1 MCYDLSHDRDL
12 GNRLLEEAARSS
24 SSFEVIGC
32 SEGNE
37 ISDAWSERM
46 RKRIRAAHEVIVICG
61 AHTHHSL
68 QVAAEI
74 GIAQAEHKPYFLLWG
89 RRDVM
94 CTKPAGA
101 RPTDGMYRWTT
112 DTISD
117 QIALTL
123 RLAQSL
129 EVPSR
134 LKRPGI
140 RAPA

>member
-1 MCYDLSHDRDL
+1 MSYDLSHDGDL
-12 GNRLLEEAARSS
+12 RNRLLEESARSM
-24 SSFEVIGC
+24 SSFEVIGW

-37 ISDAWSERM
+37 VSDAWSERM
-46 RKRIRAAHEVIVICG
+46 RKRIQAAHEVIVICG
-61 AHTHHSL
+61 AHTHDSL

-74 GIAQAEHKPYFLLWG
+74 GIAQAEGKPYFLLWG

-101 RPTDGMYRWTT
+101 RSTDGMYRWTT
-112 DTISD
+112 DTISE

-129 EVPSR
+129 EVPNR
-134 LKRPGI
+134 LKRPAS
-140 RAPA
+140 RS